1 MDLITFQS
9 IIKKNELDKMYIFTG
24 KDIGIMNVYI
34 QKISE
39 MKKLKIKRIDSYESI
54 KQSLRMQSFFNDNT
68 LYVIYNDKSIFNI
81 DLEEIQSNDFL
92 VFRFDKIDNRKK
104 FFIKNEERIIIF
116 NNMHENVLLSH
127 CNKYI
132 DKRYNNHI
140 LKLINYCD
148 KDYSRL
154 MNEIDKIKQ
163 LSNVLD
169 ITTGEALKYLL
180 NGYIYKKPEDVIF
193 ILIDAIMKKDL
204 SSFDLLKESLDSGE
218 FILTIIKVLVNN
230 AWALLA
236 YKGCNLNIQKNTG
249 LNYAQIKSCE
259 NWDNKW
265 TVKKLL
271 SLIRIIRFVE
281 IGIKTGKVNDSQ
293 GIKYIILEALL

>member
-39 MKKLKIKRIDSYESI
+39 MRKLKIKRIDSYESI
-54 KQSLRMQSFFNDNT
+54 KQSLKMQSFFNDNT

-193 ILIDAIMKKDL
+193 ILIDAIMKRDL

-236 YKGCNLNIQKNTG
+236 YKGCNVNIQKNTG

-259 NWDNKW
+259 NWNNKW